1 MAWSQNR
8 IITIVFISTLFS
20 AIFIAPVTEA
30 RADTVATPGRVGV
43 GSAAMKTDVW
53 ISAEAD
59 RLSGRKLN
67 LVCAASAQEWA
78 ERLTEVGFR
87 GAAGEYYGFSLVHR
101 DEMHLSPYVC
111 EGLRFGTSAPVRRSH
126 EFQVAWSVN
135 VLIHESVHLAR
146 RSADEKLAEA
156 CARTALPGALHRLYR
171 VEYNSAQMRRMIS
184 ASAWFRRTMPP
195 AYRGG
200 TCSAPGAW
208 NSA

>member
-8 IITIVFISTLFS
+8 TITIVLVTALVA
-20 AIFIAPVTEA
+20 AIFVAPVTEA

-43 GSAAMKTDVW
+43 GGAAMKTDVW
-53 ISAEAD
+53 ISAEVD
-59 RLSGRKLN
+59 RLSGRKLT

-78 ERLTEVGFR
+78 QRLTEVGLP

-101 DEMHLSPYVC
+101 GEMHLSPYVC
-111 EGLRFGTSAPVRRSH
+111 EGLRFGTSAPVLRSH

-146 RSADEKLAEA
+146 FSADEKLAEA
-156 CARTALPGALHRLYR
+156 CARIALPSALHRLYR
-171 VEYNSAQMRRMIS
+171 VEYQSAQMRRMAS

-200 TCSAPGAW
+200 TCSVRGAW